1 MPVDLAMH
9 MNLNRYQL
17 LGLSRLRS
25 HHAVSRPSMCDSQRP
40 QAPRSPQ
47 IPASPVSVLNSMSP
61 CGILKKKKRVVFADA
76 KGLALTAVRIFKSD
90 PPISD
95 MEELSQP
102 VKMQTESSV
111 QRKKLCLSLG
121 FPQPSADLPS
131 YFEGLAKSLVRL
143 ESCTLTYG
151 SLLGKVRVCNISP
164 KKAVHVRI
172 TYNSWRSHQDIPC
185 TPIHETNESS
195 ETELFVFNIPVP
207 FCPNIQDRLEFCVS
221 FRPGSGNMI
230 LWDSNGGQ
238 NYRILVENVN
248 SEEAYMV
255 EKIPLRPHNFQNL
268 QSLPHRNYPLALN
281 KSANLCS
288 HVSSEKG
295 GGNLF
300 DQLSHLR

>member
-1 MPVDLAMH
+1 MNAAKVMPVDLAMH
-9 MNLNRYQL
+9 MNLNRNQL

-95 MEELSQP
+95 MDELSLP
-102 VKMQTESSV
+102 VKMQTESV
-111 QRKKLCLSLG
+111 QRKQPCLRLG

-143 ESCTLTYG
+143 ESCTLTYR

-172 TYNSWRSHQDIPC
+172 TYNSWRSHQDIQC
-185 TPIHETNESS
+185 TPIHEKNESS
-195 ETELFVFNIPVP
+195 ETELFVFNIPLP
-207 FCPNIQDRLEFCVS
+207 FCPNTQDRLEFCVS

-255 EKIPLRPHNFQNL
+255 EKIPLRPLNFQNR
-268 QSLPHRNYPLALN
+268 QSLPHRKCLALN
-281 KSANLCS
+281 KSANPCS
-288 HVSSEKG
+288 HISSEKG
-295 GGNLF
+295 GGILF
-300 DQLSHLR
+300 DQ